1 MTGGSGNDTFV
12 ANDSANVFDGGLGSN
27 TVDYSESTTGAV
39 TVDLFHANGVGTSGG
54 FAQGDKFINIQNV
67 IGSAFDD
74 TFVASAAANT
84 FDGGGGNHNRVSYAN
99 DTVGVTV
106 DLFNGTGSGAGSL
119 ADGDTL
125 INIQDATGGSGND
138 TFIASNVAN
147 AFNGGAGSN
156 TVSYEH
162 SATGVTID
170 LVAGTGSGGFADG
183 DSYINIQ
190 NVKGSTSD
198 DLFIANSAANSF
210 VGNGGNDTV
219 SYIKATDGNGVTVD
233 LNAGVGTGGYAEG
246 DRYDG
251 IRNAVGTSYD
261 DTFVA
266 NNLANNFDG
275 GLGSNTVSYAAS
287 NLGVTVNLL
296 TGEGSDGYAAGDRYT
311 SIQNVI
317 GSASDDLFIANGAV
331 NRFDGGVSTA
341 TSHNRVSYASDT
353 ADLTIDLLTPG
364 AAGIGGNAEGDT
376 YVNIQDLT
384 GGAGNDTFI
393 ALSLIHI

>member
-1 MTGGSGNDTFV
+1 M
-12 ANDSANVFDGGLGSN
+12 
-27 TVDYSESTTGAV
+27 
-39 TVDLFHANGVGTSGG
+39 
-54 FAQGDKFINIQNV
+54 
-67 IGSAFDD
+67 
-74 TFVASAAANT
+74 
-84 FDGGGGNHNRVSYAN
+84 
-99 DTVGVTV
+99 
-106 DLFNGTGSGAGSL
+106 
-119 ADGDTL
+119 
-125 INIQDATGGSGND
+125 
-138 TFIASNVAN
+138 
-147 AFNGGAGSN
+147 
-156 TVSYEH
+156 
-162 SATGVTID
+162 
-170 LVAGTGSGGFADG
+170 
-183 DSYINIQ
+183 
-190 NVKGSTSD
+190 
-198 DLFIANSAANSF
+198 
-210 VGNGGNDTV
+210 
-219 SYIKATDGNGVTVD
+219 TVD

-353 ADLTIDLLTPG
+353 ACLLYTSPSPRDVEESRMPSS
-364 AAGIGGNAEGDT
+364 A
-376 YVNIQDLT
+376 
-384 GGAGNDTFI
+384 
-393 ALSLIHI
+393 

>member
-1 MTGGSGNDTFV
+1 M
-12 ANDSANVFDGGLGSN
+12 
-27 TVDYSESTTGAV
+27 YKR
-39 TVDLFHANGVGTSGG
+39 
-54 FAQGDKFINIQNV
+54 Q
-67 IGSAFDD
+67 
-74 TFVASAAANT
+74 
-84 FDGGGGNHNRVSYAN
+84 
-99 DTVGVTV
+99 
-106 DLFNGTGSGAGSL
+106 
-119 ADGDTL
+119 
-125 INIQDATGGSGND
+125 
-138 TFIASNVAN
+138 
-147 AFNGGAGSN
+147 
-156 TVSYEH
+156 
-162 SATGVTID
+162 
-170 LVAGTGSGGFADG
+170 
-183 DSYINIQ
+183 
-190 NVKGSTSD
+190 SD

-393 ALSLIHI
+393 ASAAANNFDGGGGLHNRVSYASDTANLTIDLLNPGATGIGGNAQGDTLSLIHI